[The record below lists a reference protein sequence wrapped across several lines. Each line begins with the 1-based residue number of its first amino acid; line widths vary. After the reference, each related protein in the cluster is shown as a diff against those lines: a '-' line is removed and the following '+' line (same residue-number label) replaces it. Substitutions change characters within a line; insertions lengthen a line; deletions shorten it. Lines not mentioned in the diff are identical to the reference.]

1 MDLRFYLTVCFWA
14 YFICFMQFDHDP
26 KLGEIP
32 CFWPFVS
39 VRQSADADC
48 LISIAYSPE
57 KIKNIKKLGSPS
69 MAE

>member
-14 YFICFMQFDHDP
+14 YFICFIQFDHDP

-48 LISIAYSPE
+48 LISIE
-57 KIKNIKKLGSPS
+57 
-69 MAE
+69 